1 MDWIPILCEGF
12 HVQSIC
18 PLPSLVLPVT
28 INQFYRTSFTH
39 PPRSAYGDVT
49 EGLMSTGAIKT
60 QLSRITA
67 DQRTPY
73 VGELGNIQA
82 DAHGV
87 VNFTIEDSQVQLRG
101 NWSVVV

>member
-1 MDWIPILCEGF
+1 
-12 HVQSIC
+12 
-18 PLPSLVLPVT
+18 
-28 INQFYRTSFTH
+28 
-39 PPRSAYGDVT
+39 
-49 EGLMSTGAIKT
+49 MSTGAIKT